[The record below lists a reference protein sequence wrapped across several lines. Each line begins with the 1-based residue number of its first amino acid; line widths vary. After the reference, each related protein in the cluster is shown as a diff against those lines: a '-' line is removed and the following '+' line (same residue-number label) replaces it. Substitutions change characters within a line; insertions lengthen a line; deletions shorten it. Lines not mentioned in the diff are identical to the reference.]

1 MLGCRGRWTHLGW
14 PSIGCLGYICWRVVV
29 EAKRFHEFIRGK
41 FWIDLA
47 HPCIPVSHRG
57 QLVTPPLPC
66 ALCYLF
72 RTNPRPRKHNNVG
85 PASKMSVGD
94 TRLNN
99 THAVVLGHLQQ
110 IHQAELVSTKAKLHH
125 VSHALKS
132 ITELCQSDGI
142 TFTRCDGCR
151 ATHFADDLF
160 RCEDCHMRSCY
171 ACNSDA
177 LAGGEVTVTGDRIYD
192 DRAELC
198 RDCREMRSLDE
209 EEEEGSSEGEQ
220 PQG

>member
-1 MLGCRGRWTHLGW
+1 MNSYAVNSGLILH
-14 PSIGCLGYICWRVVV
+14 
-29 EAKRFHEFIRGK
+29 IRAYLSVIADS
-41 FWIDLA
+41 W
-47 HPCIPVSHRG
+47 
-57 QLVTPPLPC
+57 LVTLTLKC

-72 RTNPRPRKHNNVG
+72 RTNPRPRKHNDIG
-85 PASKMSVGD
+85 HSSKMSVGD

-110 IHQAELVSTKAKLHH
+110 IHQAELASTKAKLHH

-151 ATHFADDLF
+151 ATHFADDVSH
-160 RCEDCHMRSCY
+160 CEECHMRSCY
-171 ACNSDA
+171 ACNNDS
-177 LAGGEVTVTGDRIYD
+177 LTGGEVTVTGDRIYS

-198 RDCREMRSLDE
+198 RDCREIPSLDDDE
-209 EEEEGSSEGEQ
+209 EEGPVKASNHKVYRLTTEALNFSQ
-220 PQG
+220 